1 LGLPDRQPGE
11 GLPSSC
17 NQLTGRDPRANDGF
31 RIGGQQRQIGMARS
45 DPAKMPKTS
54 AANSVRSNFLK

>member
-1 LGLPDRQPGE
+1 M
-11 GLPSSC
+11 SC

-45 DPAKMPKTS
+45 DPARCQTS